1 MFRRWLTLIA
11 AVFALAPA
19 GCVRHMFAP
28 PSPVKAGYDPAELVD
43 PVGECLCD
51 HNVDM
56 RALFAL
62 AERIRQE
69 RRPAVIPPPK
79 NVLVL
84 SGGGVY
90 GSYCAGVL
98 VGWTEADVCIGD
110 LFRLGSALVELSQ
123 ARQPCWKLNLR
134 FGLPDMARRVQDS
147 GRTGWYLRV
156 LVPGS
161 VAAGD
166 RMTLTA
172 RPNPGWDLARVQRLL
187 YRDAVDREALAEFAG
202 LAGLSASWRALA
214 MRRLESGAFEDWA
227 PRLSG

>member
-1 MFRRWLTLIA
+1 M
-11 AVFALAPA
+11 
-19 GCVRHMFAP
+19 
-28 PSPVKAGYDPAELVD
+28 PSAT
-43 PVGECLCD
+43 
-51 HNVDM
+51 
-56 RALFAL
+56 F
-62 AERIRQE
+62 
-69 RRPAVIPPPK
+69 
-79 NVLVL
+79 
-84 SGGGVY
+84 
-90 GSYCAGVL
+90 
-98 VGWTEADVCIGD
+98 
-110 LFRLGSALVELSQ
+110 FRLGSALVELSQ

-214 MRRLESGAFEDWA
+214 MRRLKSGAFEDWA